1 MTEERP
7 LPLSEAQLNDLNER
21 LAGMKTSL
29 RRGFLSASA
38 EQHLHLET
46 KLKDFQQVII
56 LYELI
61 VSFQTALKRD
71 GETAAF
77 KRWTPKGLIEEV
89 IQACCNDL
97 YKNGETEYIFY
108 KHGGFNG
115 LLVLHLGT
123 RFQTGLFAKI
133 DMLPPKLKQDLA
145 EKSGEEKIPS
155 DLLSAWVHAYDKSS
169 NGIFFLPNRLS
180 MTDISR
186 QT

>member
-1 MTEERP
+1 
-7 LPLSEAQLNDLNER
+7 
-21 LAGMKTSL
+21 
-29 RRGFLSASA
+29 
-38 EQHLHLET
+38 
-46 KLKDFQQVII
+46 
-56 LYELI
+56 
-61 VSFQTALKRD
+61 LKRD
-71 GETAAF
+71 RETAAF

-97 YKNGETEYIFY
+97 YKNSETEYIFY
-108 KHGGFNG
+108 KYGGFNG

-133 DMLPPKLKQDLA
+133 DILLPKLKQDLA

>member
-1 MTEERP
+1 MTEEQP
-7 LPLSEAQLNDLNER
+7 LSLSEAQLNDLDEH
-21 LAGMKTSL
+21 LIGIKTSL

-46 KLKDFQQVII
+46 KLKDFQNIII

-61 VSFQTALKRD
+61 VSFQKALKQD

-89 IQACCNDL
+89 IQACCNQL
-97 YKNGETEYIFY
+97 YENDEIEYIFY
-108 KHGGFNG
+108 KHGGLNR
-115 LLVLHLGT
+115 LLVLYLGT

-133 DMLPPKLKQDLA
+133 NILPSNLKEDLT

-155 DLLSAWVHAYDKSS
+155 GLLSA
-169 NGIFFLPNRLS
+169 
-180 MTDISR
+180 
-186 QT
+186 